1 MLHEISRWR
10 LVHPGS
16 SSCLS
21 ILGRREEGGGVG
33 IGIYIDLKGGGK
45 GREGVGFLSF
55 FILGE
60 IDIHIPPI
68 KRTKDGKREG
78 RKSVPLD
85 N

>member
-33 IGIYIDLKGGGK
+33 SGESVIYIDLKGGGK
-45 GREGVGFLSF
+45 GREGTNFSF
-55 FILGE
+55 FF
-60 IDIHIPPI
+60 
-68 KRTKDGKREG
+68 R
-78 RKSVPLD
+78 
-85 N
+85 